1 MYSEAAQATGPGCR
15 PLVAPPLSVV
25 MLHDP
30 GVCTVA
36 ASQPV
41 KAIDYGLDY
50 KKELARRRRKIP
62 EEEFT
67 AGPEGLK

>member
-1 MYSEAAQATGPGCR
+1 MELTCCTT
-15 PLVAPPLSVV
+15 
-25 MLHDP
+25 P